1 MTSGPMSSGAAF
13 VVPRWMP
20 GWAGDPLS
28 LLAQNLGVRTA
39 VTPGWVMPT
48 AWRPHTLTA
57 RINQQIVQPGY
68 PGETTQCALT
78 KKLRGL
84 PPMSTW

>member
-39 VTPGWVMPT
+39 CHPQKGD
-48 AWRPHTLTA
+48 ADRLAAAHTD
-57 RINQQIVQPGY
+57 
-68 PGETTQCALT
+68 
-78 KKLRGL
+78 
-84 PPMSTW
+84 STH